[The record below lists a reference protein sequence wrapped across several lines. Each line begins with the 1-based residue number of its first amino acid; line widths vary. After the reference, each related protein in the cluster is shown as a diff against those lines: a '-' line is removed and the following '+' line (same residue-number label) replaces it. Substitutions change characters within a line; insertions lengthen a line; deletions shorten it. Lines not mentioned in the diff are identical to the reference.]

1 MQSLLQAVKI
11 TDTDRAKI
19 DSGRQRVRE
28 LQTLSGKA
36 APLPPHMSYQAASP
50 SCHLKRQADEAVA
63 AFEQDPTH
71 PNMEAAHRA
80 AVRLA
85 EAGQT
90 AAMFAG
96 ILNRAVAAESATLA
110 QITGGIL
117 DSALAALEGRRT
129 AALSAASKA
138 DDVLV
143 DVTGTINARADGLAR
158 QLEAERE
165 EAARVPLEWL
175 AGHDLAPDH
184 DTEEPAPAPAPA
196 PPAKNFRGKVR
207 LDKPAE
213 PEVPADVL
221 SQLDDG
227 DEIDLEDPLSLL
239 AGN

>member
-1 MQSLLQAVKI
+1 MQSLLSAVTI
-11 TDTDRAKI
+11 TTTDRAKI
-19 DSGRQRVRE
+19 DSARARVSE

-50 SCHLKRQADEAVA
+50 SCYLKRQADEAVA

-71 PNMEAAHRA
+71 EAMELAHRA
-80 AVRLA
+80 QIRLK
-85 EAGQT
+85 EAGET
-90 AAMFAG
+90 AGTFSA
-96 ILNRAVAAESATLA
+96 ILNRAIVAESAKLSDVTA
-110 QITGGIL
+110 GII
-117 DSALAALEGRRT
+117 DASLAALEGRRT

-165 EAARVPLEWL
+165 ESQRDPLGWIAANGL
-175 AGHDLAPDH
+175 AEDP
-184 DTEEPAPAPAPA
+184 DTEAPAAPAPATV
-196 PPAKNFRGKVR
+196 KSYRGKVR

-221 SQLDDG
+221 SQLDDD

-239 AGN
+239 AGH